1 MSESIPSDPDEQ
13 DPESGERVQRA
24 DGGVVTDEP
33 RRLLGREATAE
44 AAGTVGESGKASEA
58 ATTTPD
64 ATTTDDDV
72 RLCWLDGDDAAT
84 LIESLSSETARSIL
98 TALHERPRTA
108 SELAEA
114 ADTSVQNVRH
124 HLDNLR
130 DADLAEV
137 SDTRYSVKG
146 REMDVYAPTDEQ
158 TVVAVGRETEESSLL
173 DSLRSLLGGVAV
185 LAAGSLLV
193 QATFGGGGGGVTRV
207 PDAVGGTAAQTGGV
221 APGLL
226 FFAGGLLVA
235 ATVLALARRDRR

>member
-1 MSESIPSDPDEQ
+1 MSESIPSDSDER
-13 DPESGERVQRA
+13 DPESGDRVRRT
-24 DGGVVTDEP
+24 DGGVVADEP
-33 RRLLGREATAE
+33 RRILGREATAE
-44 AAGTVGESGKASEA
+44 SAGAVEEPGTVAETATA
-58 ATTTPD
+58 APD
-64 ATTTDDDV
+64 AAVSGEDV

-173 DSLRSLLGGVAV
+173 DSLRGLLGGVGV
-185 LAAGSLLV
+185 LAAGSLFV
-193 QATFGGGGGGVTRV
+193 QAAFGGGGGGVTRV
-207 PDAVGGTAAQTGGV
+207 PDAVGGTAASAGGV
-221 APGLL
+221 APGLV
-226 FFAGGLLVA
+226 FFAGGLFVA